1 MIDKARR
8 FGNLL
13 LRLAISAALLGAI
26 VWAVDSA
33 GLWRR
38 LSRADFSWFL
48 LAVALG
54 ILANVVSAWRWL
66 LICRQLGLSATAGQ
80 LLPAYGRAVTLN
92 TILPGATLGGDT
104 YRALVLQKL
113 GNPMLKAAA
122 SVALD
127 RLSGLWALFVISWF
141 AWLALSF
148 TDDPLVPSASIHLH
162 VVGIA
167 FAVAAPFLARA
178 LANAASPTSDHS
190 GPTNHRQLP
199 ALRLTLDPHAWP
211 ARLLRLMSET
221 ARLAQITFISSAVV
235 QLATIAALWAALHA
249 VTPDVPLLYLNAIAA
264 PVFLA
269 TALPVSV
276 GGYGT
281 RETAIAAYYLLAG
294 LPADVAVA
302 GGLLHGL
309 AVTVQGAL
317 WAPLFLF
324 GQHEPIRR

>member
-1 MIDKARR
+1 VSRRIAR
-8 FGNLL
+8 LAV
-13 LRLAISAALLGAI
+13 RLAISFALLGAI

-38 LSRADFSWFL
+38 LARADFSWFL
-48 LAVALG
+48 LAVVLG

-66 LICRQLGLSATAGQ
+66 TISRHLGLSATAGQ
-80 LLPAYGRAVTLN
+80 LLPAYGRGVTLN
-92 TILPGATLGGDT
+92 TILPGATLGGDA
-104 YRALVLQKL
+104 YRAVVLQKL

-141 AWLALSF
+141 AWLALAF
-148 TDDPLVPSASIHLH
+148 AGDTPLPPASVHLH

-167 FAVAAPFLARA
+167 CAVAAPFLARR
-178 LANAASPTSDHS
+178 LAD
-190 GPTNHRQLP
+190 
-199 ALRLTLDPHAWP
+199 RLALDPHAWP
-211 ARLLRLMSET
+211 ARLLRLLSET
-221 ARLAQITFISSAVV
+221 ARLAQVTFVSSAVV

-249 VTPDVPLLYLNAIAA
+249 VTPDVPLLYLVAIAA

-281 RETAIAAYYLLAG
+281 REAAIAAYYLLAG
-294 LPADVAVA
+294 LPAEVAVA

-309 AVTVQGAL
+309 AVTLQGAL
-317 WAPLFLF
+317 WAPLFLLEH
-324 GQHEPIRR
+324 HEPAHR